1 MEGENPTSIV
11 LKENH
16 EILGPNIKLFKQ
28 HLKNS
33 EHKIEY
39 DKNILGE
46 YGNKFKEQKT
56 DNIIEKP
63 LVIII

>member
-1 MEGENPTSIV
+1 MEGENPTSIA

-33 EHKIEY
+33 AHKTEY

>member
-1 MEGENPTSIV
+1 MEGENPTLIV

-16 EILGPNIKLFKQ
+16 EILGPNIKLFQQ

-33 EHKIEY
+33 AHKIEY
-39 DKNILGE
+39 DKNILAE